1 MEIQVEYRNGSGITN
16 NQTHNMSRIAFAKH
30 MAFAGQAFMPS
41 THKIIRTISM
51 FFHYHYYIQKL
62 EYNERNCFSLPP
74 KELSDPTEQGQF
86 SNIAGKA
93 IADFLSKR
101 IDNSLITVNY
111 EAAMRIKGIP
121 VKGKRPDLIAL
132 SNDFMFAIEAKGFAK
147 NSAGNMDQHK
157 NQSQA
162 GGIPVNFTVACVSYN
177 LYEEVKCKYYDPVND
192 NIEYNN
198 ELLAKLTKEYYSGLL
213 GFLNKDIFEINEIE
227 IKGEKFYEVGLSEY
241 FERISIEFE
250 LFCDF
255 RWFIGRYEPKLILP
269 INIEKFAIN
278 GIDKETK
285 FFKFE
290 YNKNNKYD
298 LYIDSDRVGFKIN
311 IK

>member
-1 MEIQVEYRNGSGITN
+1 MEIQVEYRNGSGITT

-132 SNDFMFAIEAKGFAK
+132 SNDSMFAIEAKGFADGH
-147 NSAGNMDQHK
+147 GNMEKHKDQSK
-157 NQSQA
+157 T
-162 GGIPVNFTVACVSYN
+162 GDIPVNFSVACVSYN
-177 LYEEVKCKYYDPVND
+177 LYKEVRCNYYDPVNK
-192 NIEYNN
+192 NTEYNDD
-198 ELLAKLTKEYYSGLL
+198 LLAKLTKDY
-213 GFLNKDIFEINEIE
+213 
-227 IKGEKFYEVGLSEY
+227 
-241 FERISIEFE
+241 
-250 LFCDF
+250 
-255 RWFIGRYEPKLILP
+255 
-269 INIEKFAIN
+269 
-278 GIDKETK
+278 
-285 FFKFE
+285 
-290 YNKNNKYD
+290 
-298 LYIDSDRVGFKIN
+298 
-311 IK
+311 

>member
-1 MEIQVEYRNGSGITN
+1 MEIQVEYQDKIGVITT
-16 NQTHNMSRIAFAKH
+16 QTHNISRIAFAKH
-30 MAFAGQAFMPS
+30 MAFAGQAFAPS
-41 THKIIRTISM
+41 THKIIRTFAM
-51 FFHYHYYIQKL
+51 FFHYQLYIQRWKFD
-62 EYNERNCFSLPP
+62 NRNCFSLPP
-74 KELSDPTEQGQF
+74 MELSDPTEQGQF

-101 IDNSLITVNY
+101 IDKSLITVNY
-111 EAAMRIKGIP
+111 EAAMRIEGIQMKGR
-121 VKGKRPDLIAL
+121 RPDLIAL

-227 IKGEKFYEVGLSEY
+227 IKGEKF
-241 FERISIEFE
+241 F
-250 LFCDF
+250 
-255 RWFIGRYEPKLILP
+255 
-269 INIEKFAIN
+269 
-278 GIDKETK
+278 
-285 FFKFE
+285 
-290 YNKNNKYD
+290 
-298 LYIDSDRVGFKIN
+298 
-311 IK
+311 

>member
-1 MEIQVEYRNGSGITN
+1 MKLKLKERS
-16 NQTHNMSRIAFAKH
+16 
-30 MAFAGQAFMPS
+30 
-41 THKIIRTISM
+41 
-51 FFHYHYYIQKL
+51 FF
-62 EYNERNCFSLPP
+62 
-74 KELSDPTEQGQF
+74 
-86 SNIAGKA
+86 
-93 IADFLSKR
+93 
-101 IDNSLITVNY
+101 
-111 EAAMRIKGIP
+111 
-121 VKGKRPDLIAL
+121 
-132 SNDFMFAIEAKGFAK
+132 
-147 NSAGNMDQHK
+147 
-157 NQSQA
+157 
-162 GGIPVNFTVACVSYN
+162 
-177 LYEEVKCKYYDPVND
+177 
-192 NIEYNN
+192 
-198 ELLAKLTKEYYSGLL
+198 
-213 GFLNKDIFEINEIE
+213 
-227 IKGEKFYEVGLSEY
+227 EVGLSEY